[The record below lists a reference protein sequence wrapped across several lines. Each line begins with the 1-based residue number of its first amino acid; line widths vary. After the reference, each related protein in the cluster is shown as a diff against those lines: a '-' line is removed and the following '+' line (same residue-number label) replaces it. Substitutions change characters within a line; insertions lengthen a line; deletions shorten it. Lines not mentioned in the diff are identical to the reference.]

1 MIPTDSYQKIFGNKK
16 RVLVVMPHPDD
27 TELYCGATVAC
38 LIQSGK
44 RVRVVKMTLGDRGCK
59 QEKIS
64 QKQLRKTRERED
76 KVAMRIL
83 GIKDEDNIYLGI
95 GDGEIEHD
103 LETIGKVA
111 YQIRLFKP
119 ELIITTNPEDI
130 IIRFDKD
137 INWVN
142 HRDHRHTGRIAVDA
156 AYPYARDLLFFPEH
170 FKKRNHTVSS
180 ITNDTVSSHA
190 CTEFL
195 FTDVYGHPD
204 LVYIDVTDYIDYRT
218 KALAAHSSQYS
229 LKHAQEST
237 DFFTKLPQYGSRR
250 FDRFRY
256 VVAD

>member
-1 MIPTDSYQKIFGNKK
+1 MPITDSFNKIFSNKS
-16 RVLVVMPHPDD
+16 RILVIMPHPDD
-27 TELYCGATVAC
+27 TELYCGATVAR

-44 RVRVVKMTLGDRGCK
+44 RVRVVKMTYGDKGSR

-64 QKQLRKTRERED
+64 QSQLRKLREKED
-76 KVAMRIL
+76 RDAMRVL
-83 GIKDEDNIYLGI
+83 GVKDEDNIYLGL

-119 ELIITTNPEDI
+119 ELIITTNPQDY

-142 HRDHRHTGRIAVDA
+142 HRDHRHTGRIALDA

-170 FKKRNHTVSS
+170 LKDKNASS
-180 ITNDTVSSHA
+180 WS
-190 CTEFL
+190 CTQFL
-195 FTDVYGHPD
+195 FTDVYDHPD
-204 LVYIDVTDYIDYRT
+204 LVYIDVTDFIDYRT
-218 KALAAHSSQYS
+218 RALAAHSSQYS

-237 DFFTKLPQYGSRR
+237 DFFTKLPQYGKKRY
-250 FDRFRY
+250 DRFRY
-256 VVAD
+256 VMAD